1 MPLLARRAAVSA
13 LNAAEPLLEDLP
25 FSADALAN
33 LARLAG
39 VPESTFG
46 DDLGWCA
53 AVDVDGTTVLIS
65 AREETWPILG
75 PEDTDPGDAM
85 QAARRL
91 HGWLGEKGSDW
102 DLDR

>member
-13 LNAAEPLLEDLP
+13 LNAAEILLDDLP
-25 FSADALAN
+25 FAADALAN

-53 AVDVDGTTVLIS
+53 AIDVEETTVFAS
-65 AREETWPILG
+65 ARGDTWAILRPEEV
-75 PEDTDPGDAM
+75 DPGDAM
-85 QAARRL
+85 LAARRL
-91 HGWLGEKGSDW
+91 HGLLGEKGADW

>member
-1 MPLLARRAAVSA
+1 MPLVAHRATIPA

-25 FSADALAN
+25 FPAGALAT

-53 AVDVDGTTVLIS
+53 AVDVEGTTVLVS
-65 AREETWPILG
+65 AREESWTILAPADG
-75 PEDTDPGDAM
+75 DPGDAM

-91 HGWLGEKGSDW
+91 HGLLGEKTADW
-102 DLDR
+102 DQDR